1 MVMFKSKGRVRFWI
15 IGIKVMFLG
24 KGWVTVEGKV
34 NSVTTNVN

>member
-1 MVMFKSKGRVRFWI
+1 MVMLKSKGRFWI
-15 IGIKVMFLG
+15 IGIKAMFWG